1 MAKFID
7 VELNLNY
14 SDDSNNS
21 DVSSNSEWT
30 R

>member
-21 DVSSNSEWT
+21 DVSSNSEWK

>member
-30 R
+30 C